1 MLATLE
7 SASPAAP
14 TAGLRVDRLSK
25 AFPGTQAL
33 DSVSFNV
40 GAGRIGALLGGNGSG
55 KSTLIKILAGV
66 VAGDAGGRIHVGDVT
81 EASDRVTPAWARS
94 AGLAFVHQDLG
105 LFDVMTVAENVFAG
119 ARYPRRHGRVD
130 WRAIRR
136 EAQATLDRLGIG
148 VDAGLQMKRLRA
160 SDRTLVAVARALR
173 GRESFHE
180 GVLVLDEPTARL
192 PAAEVELLIT
202 ALRGYAGEGQTVLF
216 VSHRL
221 DEVLE
226 IADEVTVLRDGRLVG
241 SRARAGLDERGLVE
255 MIVGRAGAASSSPSK
270 PPPRRTAKP
279 LLVVRRLTTRQLRG
293 IDLEVHPGEILGV
306 AGLVGAGRTTLLETI
321 AGVRRAD
328 SGSVT
333 IEGKDLPEADI
344 SGAMRRG
351 LVYVPEDRAGE
362 GAFLGMSL
370 AENLSAGDLTRYW
383 HGLRFRHRDE
393 RRDAALAIDTFNI
406 RSPSPRASLITLS
419 GGNQQ
424 KAVLARWLGCRPRV
438 LLLDE
443 PTQGVDV
450 GARADIYLHLRAAVH
465 EGMAILLVSSDLA
478 ELLELADRVLVLGGG
493 RIVAERDRGRYDR
506 HWLEEQVHF
515 ASDERI
521 GTA

>member
-1 MLATLE
+1 
-7 SASPAAP
+7 
-14 TAGLRVDRLSK
+14 
-25 AFPGTQAL
+25 
-33 DSVSFNV
+33 
-40 GAGRIGALLGGNGSG
+40 
-55 KSTLIKILAGV
+55 
-66 VAGDAGGRIHVGDVT
+66 
-81 EASDRVTPAWARS
+81 
-94 AGLAFVHQDLG
+94 
-105 LFDVMTVAENVFAG
+105 
-119 ARYPRRHGRVD
+119 
-130 WRAIRR
+130 
-136 EAQATLDRLGIG
+136 
-148 VDAGLQMKRLRA
+148 
-160 SDRTLVAVARALR
+160 
-173 GRESFHE
+173 
-180 GVLVLDEPTARL
+180 
-192 PAAEVELLIT
+192 
-202 ALRGYAGEGQTVLF
+202 
-216 VSHRL
+216 
-221 DEVLE
+221 
-226 IADEVTVLRDGRLVG
+226 
-241 SRARAGLDERGLVE
+241 
-255 MIVGRAGAASSSPSK
+255 
-270 PPPRRTAKP
+270 
-279 LLVVRRLTTRQLRG
+279 
-293 IDLEVHPGEILGV
+293 
-306 AGLVGAGRTTLLETI
+306 
-321 AGVRRAD
+321 
-328 SGSVT
+328 
-333 IEGKDLPEADI
+333 
-344 SGAMRRG
+344 
-351 LVYVPEDRAGE
+351 
-362 GAFLGMSL
+362 MSL